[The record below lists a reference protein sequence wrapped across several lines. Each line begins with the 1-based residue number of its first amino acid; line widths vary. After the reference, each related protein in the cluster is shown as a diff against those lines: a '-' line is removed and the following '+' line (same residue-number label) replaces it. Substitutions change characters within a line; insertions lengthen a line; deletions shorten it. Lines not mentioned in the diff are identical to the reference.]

1 MFFLPLLQGDEDGYG
16 EASNSPT
23 GSTTQ
28 RSQQSIAGVAS
39 TICPDLTHSA
49 GRPTQGESVSECE
62 DKADED
68 EWVQPIAAST
78 DERGELVIGH
88 SVGCIAKIIDNG
100 ELVIGIRIG
109 LIPKVTDELANTV
122 LCIC

>member
-1 MFFLPLLQGDEDGYG
+1 M
-16 EASNSPT
+16 
-23 GSTTQ
+23 
-28 RSQQSIAGVAS
+28 AS

-49 GRPTQGESVSECE
+49 GRPTQGESVNECE
-62 DKADED
+62 DSADED

-78 DERGELVIGH
+78 DERAELVIGH
-88 SVGCIAKIIDNG
+88 TVGCIAKLIDNG

-109 LIPKVTDELANTV
+109 LIPKVTDELAKFNTV